1 MSADCNETLKELD
14 RFLDEEISDEA
25 RQHIHG
31 HLEGCGDCLQAYE
44 FHAELRAAIARKCL
58 SDEMP
63 DGLMDR
69 LQQCLSDPAGAMD
82 GTGSTMDGS
91 ADPTTA

>member
-1 MSADCNETLKELD
+1 MSADCNETLRELD

-31 HLEGCGDCLQAYE
+31 HLEGCSDCLQAYE

-58 SDEMP
+58 NDEMP
-63 DGLMDR
+63 PQLMDR
-69 LQQCLSDPAGAMD
+69 LRHCLTDPVGLLDDTVTDGPGDPAPA
-82 GTGSTMDGS
+82 
-91 ADPTTA
+91 